1 MIVRAQAFRFCTCL
15 DKNKKMDSGR
25 IKIIGC
31 TAIFLL
37 PKVEAGAEFCA
48 KLKGSNK
55 YCKMPITAITP
66 AASINPHES
75 FIKLLFSMDKL
86 VAKMKLVTAISDR
99 SHLVTVKSKFTLH
112 KSLNVPKINKRRR
125 EDLMWLIFNLTS
137 ELLHL

>member
-1 MIVRAQAFRFCTCL
+1 MIIRAQAFRFCTCL
-15 DKNKKMDSGR
+15 DKSKNMDSGR
-25 IKIIGC
+25 IKIIGWI
-31 TAIFLL
+31 AIFLL

-86 VAKMKLVTAISDR
+86 RANTKLKAAISHR
-99 SHLVTVKSKFTLH
+99 SHLLTVKSKLI
-112 KSLNVPKINKRRR
+112 LQRALRVPNINKRKRVN
-125 EDLMWLIFNLTS
+125 LI
-137 ELLHL
+137 